1 MSNVKYHFMK
11 KFFLITT
18 IPISLSFFEKQISEI
33 NKIFDVTLVS
43 SPGSELK
50 KIADTEK
57 VKFKSIAMKREISL
71 KDDILSFS
79 KFLWL
84 FSTQRPDVIHCN
96 TPKASLLSLVAGYMT
111 RTPNRI
117 YYIHGLRYEG
127 ATGKKR
133 KLLKNIEKLNCF
145 CATHIIA
152 VSNGVKQK
160 VEQQLTSKQ
169 VDVINY
175 GSANGL
181 DINEF
186 SNHNYNAKIIRE
198 EYGISENDFVFGFVG
213 RLVKDKGIGELV
225 GAFNQLEQ
233 KDIKLILVG
242 KYEPDLDPLSQETLQ
257 IIKSNP
263 NIIEVGF
270 QKDVKKFLSI
280 MDLFVSPSHREG
292 FGVAVLEA
300 NLMKVPVLVSNITGH
315 SEIVTQGINGF
326 FVNPK
331 NVQDLQ
337 EKMNH
342 MLVIKEQLIKMKNA
356 CREEVMKK
364 YDHNDVLK
372 QAMLFY
378 SQFN

>member
-1 MSNVKYHFMK
+1 MK

-71 KDDILSFS
+71 KDDISGLL
-79 KFLWL
+79 KFLYL
-84 FSTQRPDVIHCN
+84 FAKERPQIIHCN
-96 TPKASLLSLVAGYMT
+96 TPKASLLGLTSGYLT
-111 RTPNRI
+111 RVPTRI

-127 ATGKKR
+127 AVGKKR
-133 KLLKNIEKLNCF
+133 QLLVNFEKLNCF
-145 CATHIIA
+145 FATDIVA
-152 VSNGVKQK
+152 VSHGIKQK
-160 VEQQLTSKQ
+160 VEQQLTKKP
-169 VDVINY
+169 VRVIHH

-213 RLVKDKGIGELV
+213 RLVKDKGIEELV

-257 IIKSNP
+257 IIQSNP

-300 NLMKVPVLVSNITGH
+300 NFMKVPVLVSNITGH
-315 SEIVTQGINGF
+315 SEIVTQGKNGF
-326 FVNPK
+326 FVKPK
-331 NVQDLQ
+331 NVLDLQ

-342 MLVIKEQLIKMKNA
+342 MLVIKEQLIEMKNA

-372 QAMLFY
+372 QAILFY

>member
-57 VKFKSIAMKREISL
+57 VKFRSIAMKRDISL
-71 KDDILSFS
+71 KDDILGLL
-79 KFLWL
+79 KFLYL
-84 FSTQRPDVIHCN
+84 FAKERPQVIHCN
-96 TPKASLLSLVAGYMT
+96 TPKASLLSLTSGYLT
-111 RTPNRI
+111 RVPTRI

-127 ATGKKR
+127 TTGKKR
-133 KLLKNIEKLNCF
+133 QLLVALEKLNCF
-145 CATHIIA
+145 FATDIIA
-152 VSNGVKQK
+152 VSNGIKQK
-160 VEQQLTSKQ
+160 VEQQLTKKP
-169 VDVINY
+169 VRVIHN

-213 RLVKDKGIGELV
+213 RLVKDKGIEELV

-257 IIKSNP
+257 IIQSNP

-331 NVQDLQ
+331 NMLDLQ
-337 EKMNH
+337 EKMNY
-342 MLVIKEQLIKMKNA
+342 MLAIKEQLIEMKNA
-356 CREEVMKK
+356 CRDEVIKK

-372 QAMLFY
+372 QAILFY

>member
-1 MSNVKYHFMK
+1 MK
-11 KFFLITT
+11 KLFLITT
-18 IPISLSFFEKQISEI
+18 VPISLNFFKDQIKWLS
-33 NKIFDVTLVS
+33 KDFDITLVS
-43 SPGSELK
+43 SPSTLLEE
-50 KIADTEK
+50 IAKREN
-57 VKFKSIAMKREISL
+57 VKYQAIFMKRDIAL
-71 KDDILSFS
+71 KNDIVSFF
-79 KFLWL
+79 KFLRL
-84 FSTQRPDVIHCN
+84 FAKKRPDIIHCN
-96 TPKASLLSLVAGYMT
+96 TPKASLLGLTSGYLT
-111 RTPNRI
+111 RVPTRI

-127 ATGKKR
+127 TTGKKR
-133 KLLKNIEKLNCF
+133 QLLVALEKLNCF
-145 CATHIIA
+145 CATDVIA
-152 VSNGVKQK
+152 VSNGIKQK
-160 VEQQLTSKQ
+160 VEEKLTRKP
-169 VDVINY
+169 VTVIHH

-331 NVQDLQ
+331 NMLDLQ
-337 EKMNH
+337 EKMNY
-342 MLVIKEQLIKMKNA
+342 MLAIKEQLIEMKND
-356 CREEVMKK
+356 CRDEVIKK

-372 QAMLFY
+372 QAILFY

>member
-1 MSNVKYHFMK
+1 MKPK
-11 KFFLITT
+11 KFFLMTT
-18 IPISLSFFEKQISEI
+18 VPMSLNFFKGQINELSKE
-33 NKIFDVTLVS
+33 FDVTLIS
-43 SPGSELK
+43 SPDNVLK
-50 KIADTEK
+50 KIAQREN
-57 VKFKSIAMKREISL
+57 VKYRTIAMKRDISL
-71 KDDILSFS
+71 KDDISGLL
-79 KFLWL
+79 KFLYL
-84 FSTQRPDVIHCN
+84 FAKERPQIIHCN
-96 TPKASLLSLVAGYMT
+96 TPKASLLGLTSGYLT
-111 RTPNRI
+111 RVPTRI

-127 ATGKKR
+127 AVGKKR
-133 KLLKNIEKLNCF
+133 RLLVNFEKLNCF
-145 CATHIIA
+145 FATDIVA
-152 VSNGVKQK
+152 VSHGIKQK
-160 VEQQLTSKQ
+160 VEQQLTKKP
-169 VDVINY
+169 VRVIHN

-198 EYGISENDFVFGFVG
+198 EYGISENDFVFGYVG
-213 RLVKDKGIGELV
+213 RLVKDKGIEELV

-326 FVNPK
+326 FIKPK
-331 NVQDLQ
+331 NVLDLQ
-337 EKMNH
+337 EKMNY
-342 MLVIKEQLIKMKNA
+342 MLVIKEQLIEMKNA
-356 CREEVMKK
+356 CCEEVMKK

-372 QAMLFY
+372 QAILFY

>member
-1 MSNVKYHFMK
+1 MKPK
-11 KFFLITT
+11 KFFLMTT
-18 IPISLSFFEKQISEI
+18 VPMSLNFFKGQINELSKE
-33 NKIFDVTLVS
+33 FDVTLIS
-43 SPGSELK
+43 SPDNVLK
-50 KIADTEK
+50 KIAQREN
-57 VKFKSIAMKREISL
+57 VKYRTIAMKRDISL
-71 KDDILSFS
+71 KDDISGLL
-79 KFLWL
+79 KFLYL
-84 FSTQRPDVIHCN
+84 FAKERPQIIHCN
-96 TPKASLLSLVAGYMT
+96 TPKASLLGLTSGYLT
-111 RTPNRI
+111 RVPTRI

-127 ATGKKR
+127 AVGKKR
-133 KLLKNIEKLNCF
+133 QLLVNFEKLNCF
-145 CATHIIA
+145 FATDIVA
-152 VSNGVKQK
+152 VSHGIKQK
-160 VEQQLTSKQ
+160 VEQQLTKKP
-169 VDVINY
+169 VTVIHH

-213 RLVKDKGIGELV
+213 RLVKDKGIEELV

-280 MDLFVSPSHREG
+280 MDLFVSPSYREG

-326 FVNPK
+326 FVKPK

-342 MLVIKEQLIKMKNA
+342 MLVVKEQLIEMKNA
-356 CREEVMKK
+356 CREEVVKK

-372 QAMLFY
+372 QAILFY
-378 SQFN
+378 SQFNQIV

>member
-1 MSNVKYHFMK
+1 MKPK
-11 KFFLITT
+11 KFFLMTT
-18 IPISLSFFEKQISEI
+18 VPMSLNFFKGQINELSKE
-33 NKIFDVTLVS
+33 FDVTLIS
-43 SPGSELK
+43 SPDNVLK
-50 KIADTEK
+50 KIAQREN
-57 VKFKSIAMKREISL
+57 VKYRTIAMKRDISL
-71 KDDILSFS
+71 KDDISGLL
-79 KFLWL
+79 KFLYL
-84 FSTQRPDVIHCN
+84 FAKERPQIIHCN
-96 TPKASLLSLVAGYMT
+96 TPKASLLGLTSGYLT
-111 RTPNRI
+111 RVPIRI

-127 ATGKKR
+127 AVGKKR
-133 KLLKNIEKLNCF
+133 QLLVNFEKLNCF
-145 CATHIIA
+145 FATDIVA
-152 VSNGVKQK
+152 VSHGIKQK
-160 VEQQLTSKQ
+160 VEQQLTKKP
-169 VDVINY
+169 VRVIHN

-198 EYGISENDFVFGFVG
+198 EYGISENDFVFGYVG

-225 GAFNQLEQ
+225 QAFNQLEQ

-342 MLVIKEQLIKMKNA
+342 MLVAKEQLIEMKNA
-356 CREEVMKK
+356 CREEVVKK

-372 QAMLFY
+372 QAILFY
-378 SQFN
+378 SQFNQIV

>member
-1 MSNVKYHFMK
+1 MKPK
-11 KFFLITT
+11 KFFLMTT
-18 IPISLSFFEKQISEI
+18 VPMSLNFFKGQINELSKE
-33 NKIFDVTLVS
+33 FDVTLIS
-43 SPGSELK
+43 SPDNVLK
-50 KIADTEK
+50 KIAQREN
-57 VKFKSIAMKREISL
+57 VKYKTIAMKRDISL
-71 KDDILSFS
+71 KDDISGLL
-79 KFLWL
+79 KFLYL
-84 FSTQRPDVIHCN
+84 FAKERPQIIHCN
-96 TPKASLLSLVAGYMT
+96 TPKASLLGLTSGYLT
-111 RTPNRI
+111 RVPNRI

-127 ATGKKR
+127 TTGKKR
-133 KLLKNIEKLNCF
+133 QLLVALEKLNCF
-145 CATHIIA
+145 CATDIIA
-152 VSNGVKQK
+152 VSNGIKQK
-160 VEQQLTSKQ
+160 VEQQLTRKP
-169 VDVINY
+169 VRVIHN

-225 GAFNQLEQ
+225 QAFNQLEQ
-233 KDIKLILVG
+233 KHIKLILVG

-342 MLVIKEQLIKMKNA
+342 MLVIKEQLIEMKNA

-372 QAMLFY
+372 QAILFY

>member
-1 MSNVKYHFMK
+1 MKPK
-11 KFFLITT
+11 KFFLMTT
-18 IPISLSFFEKQISEI
+18 VPMSLNFFKGQINELSKE
-33 NKIFDVTLVS
+33 FDVTLIS
-43 SPGSELK
+43 SPDNVLK
-50 KIADTEK
+50 KIAQREN
-57 VKFKSIAMKREISL
+57 VKYKTIAMKRDISL
-71 KDDILSFS
+71 KDDISGLL
-79 KFLWL
+79 KFLYL
-84 FSTQRPDVIHCN
+84 FAKERPQIIHCN
-96 TPKASLLSLVAGYMT
+96 TPKASLLGLTSGYLT
-111 RTPNRI
+111 RVPTRI

-127 ATGKKR
+127 AVGKKR
-133 KLLKNIEKLNCF
+133 QLLVALEKLNCF
-145 CATHIIA
+145 CATDIIA
-152 VSNGVKQK
+152 VSHGIKQK
-160 VEQQLTSKQ
+160 VEQQLTKKP
-169 VDVINY
+169 VRVIHN

-186 SNHNYNAKIIRE
+186 SNHNYNSKIIRE
-198 EYGISENDFVFGFVG
+198 EYGISENDFVFGYVG

-342 MLVIKEQLIKMKNA
+342 MLVIKEQLIEMKNA

-372 QAMLFY
+372 QAILFY

>member
-1 MSNVKYHFMK
+1 MIKVNNK

-18 IPISLSFFEKQISEI
+18 VPISLNFFKDQIKWLS
-33 NKIFDVTLVS
+33 KDFDMTLVS
-43 SPGSELK
+43 SPSSLLEE
-50 KIADTEK
+50 IAKREN
-57 VKFKSIAMKREISL
+57 VKYQAISMKRDIAL
-71 KDDILSFS
+71 KNDIVSFF
-79 KFLWL
+79 KFLRL
-84 FSTQRPDVIHCN
+84 FAKKRPDIIHCN
-96 TPKASLLSLVAGYMT
+96 TPKASLLGLTSGYLT
-111 RTPNRI
+111 RVPTRI

-127 ATGKKR
+127 TTGKKR
-133 KLLKNIEKLNCF
+133 QLLVALEKLNCF
-145 CATHIIA
+145 CATDIIA
-152 VSNGVKQK
+152 VSNGIKQK
-160 VEQQLTSKQ
+160 VEEKLTRKP
-169 VDVINY
+169 VTVIHH

-198 EYGISENDFVFGFVG
+198 EYGISENDFVFGYVG
-213 RLVKDKGIGELV
+213 RLVKDKGIKELV

-233 KDIKLILVG
+233 KDIKLIMVG

-257 IIKSNP
+257 IIKSNS

-315 SEIVTQGINGF
+315 LEIVTQGINGF
-326 FVNPK
+326 FVKPK
-331 NVQDLQ
+331 NMQDLQ

-342 MLVIKEQLIKMKNA
+342 MLVAKEQLIEMKNA
-356 CREEVMKK
+356 CREEVVKK

-372 QAMLFY
+372 QAILFY

>member
-1 MSNVKYHFMK
+1 MKPK
-11 KFFLITT
+11 KFFLMTT
-18 IPISLSFFEKQISEI
+18 VPMSLNFFKGQINELSKE
-33 NKIFDVTLVS
+33 FDVTLIS
-43 SPGSELK
+43 SPDNVLK
-50 KIADTEK
+50 KIAQREN
-57 VKFKSIAMKREISL
+57 VKYKTIAMKRDISL
-71 KDDILSFS
+71 KDDISGLL
-79 KFLWL
+79 KFLYL
-84 FSTQRPDVIHCN
+84 FAKERPQIIHCN
-96 TPKASLLSLVAGYMT
+96 TPKASLLGLTSGYLT
-111 RTPNRI
+111 RVPTRI

-127 ATGKKR
+127 AVGKKR
-133 KLLKNIEKLNCF
+133 QLLVALEKLNCF
-145 CATHIIA
+145 CATDIIA
-152 VSNGVKQK
+152 VSHGIKQK
-160 VEQQLTSKQ
+160 VEEKLTRKP
-169 VDVINY
+169 VRVIHN

-372 QAMLFY
+372 QAILFY

>member
-1 MSNVKYHFMK
+1 MKPK
-11 KFFLITT
+11 KFFLMTT
-18 IPISLSFFEKQISEI
+18 VPMSLNFFKGQINELSKE
-33 NKIFDVTLVS
+33 FDVTLIS
-43 SPGSELK
+43 SPDNVLK
-50 KIADTEK
+50 KIAQREN
-57 VKFKSIAMKREISL
+57 VKYRTIAMKRDISL
-71 KDDILSFS
+71 KDDISGFL
-79 KFLWL
+79 KFLYL
-84 FSTQRPDVIHCN
+84 FAKERPQIIHCN
-96 TPKASLLSLVAGYMT
+96 TPKASLLGLTSGYLT
-111 RTPNRI
+111 RVPTRI

-127 ATGKKR
+127 AVGKKR
-133 KLLKNIEKLNCF
+133 QLLVNFEKLNCF
-145 CATHIIA
+145 FATDIVA
-152 VSNGVKQK
+152 VSHGIKQK
-160 VEQQLTSKQ
+160 VEQQLTKKP
-169 VDVINY
+169 VRVIHN

-198 EYGISENDFVFGFVG
+198 EYGISENDFVFGYVG
-213 RLVKDKGIGELV
+213 RLVKDKGIEELV

-326 FVNPK
+326 FVKPK
-331 NVQDLQ
+331 NMQDLQ

-342 MLVIKEQLIKMKNA
+342 MLVAKEQLIEMKNA
-356 CREEVMKK
+356 CREEVVKK

-372 QAMLFY
+372 QAILFY
-378 SQFN
+378 SQFNQIV

>member
-1 MSNVKYHFMK
+1 MKPK
-11 KFFLITT
+11 KFFLMTT
-18 IPISLSFFEKQISEI
+18 VPMSLNFFKGQINELSKE
-33 NKIFDVTLVS
+33 FDVTLIS
-43 SPGSELK
+43 SPDNVLK
-50 KIADTEK
+50 KIAQREN
-57 VKFKSIAMKREISL
+57 VKYRTIAMKRDISL
-71 KDDILSFS
+71 KDDISGLL
-79 KFLWL
+79 KFLYL
-84 FSTQRPDVIHCN
+84 FAKERPQIIHCN
-96 TPKASLLSLVAGYMT
+96 TPKASLLGLTSGYLT
-111 RTPNRI
+111 RVPNRI

-127 ATGKKR
+127 TTGKKR
-133 KLLKNIEKLNCF
+133 QLLVALEKLNCF
-145 CATHIIA
+145 CATDIIA
-152 VSNGVKQK
+152 VSNGIKQK
-160 VEQQLTSKQ
+160 VEEKLTRKP
-169 VDVINY
+169 VTVIHH

-198 EYGISENDFVFGFVG
+198 EYGISENDFVFGYVG
-213 RLVKDKGIGELV
+213 RLVKDKGIKELV

-233 KDIKLILVG
+233 KDIKLIMVG

-257 IIKSNP
+257 IIKSNS

-315 SEIVTQGINGF
+315 LEIVTQGINGF
-326 FVNPK
+326 FVKPK
-331 NVQDLQ
+331 NMQDLQ

-342 MLVIKEQLIKMKNA
+342 MLVAKEQLIEMKNA
-356 CREEVMKK
+356 CREEVVKK

-372 QAMLFY
+372 QAILFY

>member
-280 MDLFVSPSHREG
+280 MDLFVSPSYREG
-292 FGVAVLEA
+292 FGLSVLEA
-300 NLMKVPVLVSNITGH
+300 NLMKIPALVTNITGY
-315 SEIVTQGINGF
+315 SEIINEGKNGF
-326 FVNPK
+326 FVEPK
-331 NVQDLQ
+331 TSEELFKKMSHILHTKEKLKNMKQDCFDEVANKYSRKEVLQ
-337 EKMNH
+337 KALE
-342 MLVIKEQLIKMKNA
+342 
-356 CREEVMKK
+356 
-364 YDHNDVLK
+364 Y
-372 QAMLFY
+372 Y
-378 SQFN
+378 SQFA

>member
-1 MSNVKYHFMK
+1 MKPK
-11 KFFLITT
+11 KFFLTT
-18 IPISLSFFEKQISEI
+18 TVPMSLNFFKGQINELSKE
-33 NKIFDVTLVS
+33 FDVTLIS
-43 SPGSELK
+43 SPDNVLK
-50 KIADTEK
+50 KIAQREN
-57 VKFKSIAMKREISL
+57 VKYRTIAMKRDISL
-71 KDDILSFS
+71 KDDISGFL
-79 KFLWL
+79 KFLYL
-84 FSTQRPDVIHCN
+84 FAKERPQIIHCN
-96 TPKASLLSLVAGYMT
+96 TPKASLLGLTSGYLT
-111 RTPNRI
+111 RVPTRI

-127 ATGKKR
+127 AVGKKR
-133 KLLKNIEKLNCF
+133 QLLVNFEKLNCF
-145 CATHIIA
+145 CATDIVA
-152 VSNGVKQK
+152 VSHGIKQK
-160 VEQQLTSKQ
+160 VEQQLTKKP
-169 VDVINY
+169 VRVIHN

-342 MLVIKEQLIKMKNA
+342 MLVIKEQLIEMKNA

-372 QAMLFY
+372 QAILFY

>member
-43 SPGSELK
+43 SSGSELK
-50 KIADTEK
+50 KIANTEK

-145 CATHIIA
+145 CATDIVA
-152 VSNGVKQK
+152 VSYGIKQK
-160 VEQQLTSKQ
+160 VEQQLTKKP
-169 VDVINY
+169 VRVIHN

-198 EYGISENDFVFGFVG
+198 EYGISENDFVFGYVG

-331 NVQDLQ
+331 NMLHLQ

-342 MLVIKEQLIKMKNA
+342 MLAIKEQLIKMKNA

>member
-57 VKFKSIAMKREISL
+57 VKFRSIAMKREISL

-175 GSANGL
+175 GSANGM
-181 DINEF
+181 DIDSF
-186 SNHNYNAKIIRE
+186 QSDNYDTDEIRKAYDITKE
-198 EYGISENDFVFGFVG
+198 DFVFGFVG
-213 RLVKDKGIGELV
+213 RLVGDKGVNELV
-225 GAFNQLEQ
+225 NAFNKLEQ
-233 KDIKLILVG
+233 KNIKLLLVG
-242 KYEPDLDPLSQETLQ
+242 RYENELDPLDRETINL
-257 IIKSNP
+257 IKN
-263 NIIEVGF
+263 NKKIIEVGF
-270 QKDVKKFLSI
+270 QTDVKKFLSI
-280 MDLFVSPSHREG
+280 MDLFVSPSYREG
-292 FGVAVLEA
+292 FGGCRNKSKIDE
-300 NLMKVPVLVSNITGH
+300 NLIEYFNTSLKK
-315 SEIVTQGINGF
+315 INSVKIPG
-326 FVNPK
+326 VDN
-331 NVQDLQ
+331 
-337 EKMNH
+337 E
-342 MLVIKEQLIKMKNA
+342 
-356 CREEVMKK
+356 
-364 YDHNDVLK
+364 
-372 QAMLFY
+372 
-378 SQFN
+378 

>member
-1 MSNVKYHFMK
+1 MKPK
-11 KFFLITT
+11 KFFLTT
-18 IPISLSFFEKQISEI
+18 TVPMSLNFFKGQINELSKE
-33 NKIFDVTLVS
+33 FDVTLIS
-43 SPGSELK
+43 SPDNVLK
-50 KIADTEK
+50 KIAQREN
-57 VKFKSIAMKREISL
+57 VKYKTIAMKRDISL
-71 KDDILSFS
+71 KDDISGLL
-79 KFLWL
+79 KFLYL
-84 FSTQRPDVIHCN
+84 FAKERPQIIHCN
-96 TPKASLLSLVAGYMT
+96 TPKASLLGLTSGYLT
-111 RTPNRI
+111 RVPTRI

-127 ATGKKR
+127 AVGKKR
-133 KLLKNIEKLNCF
+133 QLLVALEKLNCF
-145 CATHIIA
+145 CATDIIA
-152 VSNGVKQK
+152 VSHGIKQK
-160 VEQQLTSKQ
+160 VEQQLTKKP
-169 VDVINY
+169 VRVIHN

-337 EKMNH
+337 EKMNY
-342 MLVIKEQLIKMKNA
+342 MLVIKEQLIEMKNA

-372 QAMLFY
+372 QAILFY

>member
-1 MSNVKYHFMK
+1 MK

-71 KDDILSFS
+71 KDDISGLL
-79 KFLWL
+79 KFLYL
-84 FSTQRPDVIHCN
+84 FAKERPQIIHCN
-96 TPKASLLSLVAGYMT
+96 TPKASLLGLTSGYLT
-111 RTPNRI
+111 RVPTRI

-127 ATGKKR
+127 TTGKKR
-133 KLLKNIEKLNCF
+133 QLLVALEKLNCF
-145 CATHIIA
+145 CATDIIA
-152 VSNGVKQK
+152 VSNGIKQK
-160 VEQQLTSKQ
+160 VEEKLTRKP
-169 VDVINY
+169 VTVIHH

-198 EYGISENDFVFGFVG
+198 EYGISENDFVFGYVG
-213 RLVKDKGIGELV
+213 RLVKDKGIKELV
-225 GAFNQLEQ
+225 GAFNKLEQ

-257 IIKSNP
+257 IIKSDP

-331 NVQDLQ
+331 NMLDLQ
-337 EKMNH
+337 EKMNY
-342 MLVIKEQLIKMKNA
+342 MLAIKEQLIEMKNA
-356 CREEVMKK
+356 CRDEVIKK

-372 QAMLFY
+372 QAILFY

>member
-1 MSNVKYHFMK
+1 MKPK
-11 KFFLITT
+11 KFFLMTT
-18 IPISLSFFEKQISEI
+18 VPMSLNFFKGQINELSKE
-33 NKIFDVTLVS
+33 FDVTLIS
-43 SPGSELK
+43 SPDNVLK
-50 KIADTEK
+50 KIAQREN
-57 VKFKSIAMKREISL
+57 VKYRTIAMKRDISL
-71 KDDILSFS
+71 KDDISGLL
-79 KFLWL
+79 KFLYL
-84 FSTQRPDVIHCN
+84 FAKERPQIIHCN
-96 TPKASLLSLVAGYMT
+96 TPKASLLGLTSGYLT
-111 RTPNRI
+111 RVPNRI

-127 ATGKKR
+127 TTGKKR
-133 KLLKNIEKLNCF
+133 QLLVALEKLNCF
-145 CATHIIA
+145 CATDIIA
-152 VSNGVKQK
+152 VSNGIKQK
-160 VEQQLTSKQ
+160 VEQQLTKKP
-169 VDVINY
+169 VRVIHN

-186 SNHNYNAKIIRE
+186 TNNGYNLKVIRE

-213 RLVKDKGIGELV
+213 RLVKDKGIEELV

-242 KYEPDLDPLSQETLQ
+242 NYEPDLDPLSRETLQ

-280 MDLFVSPSHREG
+280 MDLFVSPSYREG

-372 QAMLFY
+372 QAILFY

>member
-1 MSNVKYHFMK
+1 MKPK
-11 KFFLITT
+11 KFFLMTT
-18 IPISLSFFEKQISEI
+18 VPMSLNFFKGQINELSKE
-33 NKIFDVTLVS
+33 FDVTLIS
-43 SPGSELK
+43 SPDNVLK
-50 KIADTEK
+50 KIAQREN
-57 VKFKSIAMKREISL
+57 VKYRTIAMKRDISL
-71 KDDILSFS
+71 KDDISGLL
-79 KFLWL
+79 KFLYL
-84 FSTQRPDVIHCN
+84 FAKERPQIIHCN
-96 TPKASLLSLVAGYMT
+96 TPKASLLGLTSGYLT
-111 RTPNRI
+111 RVPTRI

-127 ATGKKR
+127 TTGKKR
-133 KLLKNIEKLNCF
+133 QLLVALEKLNCF
-145 CATHIIA
+145 CATDVIA
-152 VSNGVKQK
+152 VSNGIKQK
-160 VEQQLTSKQ
+160 VEEKLTRKP
-169 VDVINY
+169 VTVIHH
-175 GSANGL
+175 GSANGI

-198 EYGISENDFVFGFVG
+198 EYGISENDFVFGYVG
-213 RLVKDKGIGELV
+213 RLVKDKGIKELV
-225 GAFNQLEQ
+225 GAFNKLEQ

-242 KYEPDLDPLSQETLQ
+242 KYEPDLDPLSQATLQ

-342 MLVIKEQLIKMKNA
+342 MLVIKEQLSEMKNA

-372 QAMLFY
+372 QAILFY

>member
-1 MSNVKYHFMK
+1 MKPK
-11 KFFLITT
+11 KFFLMTT
-18 IPISLSFFEKQISEI
+18 VPMSLNFFKGQINELSKE
-33 NKIFDVTLVS
+33 FDVTLIS
-43 SPGSELK
+43 SPDNVLK
-50 KIADTEK
+50 KIAQREN
-57 VKFKSIAMKREISL
+57 VKYKTIAMKRDISL
-71 KDDILSFS
+71 KDDILGLL
-79 KFLWL
+79 KFLYL
-84 FSTQRPDVIHCN
+84 FAKERPQVIHCN
-96 TPKASLLSLVAGYMT
+96 TPKASLLSLTSGYLT
-111 RTPNRI
+111 RVPTRI

-127 ATGKKR
+127 TTGKKR
-133 KLLKNIEKLNCF
+133 QLLVALEKLNCF
-145 CATHIIA
+145 FATDIIA
-152 VSNGVKQK
+152 VSNGIKQK
-160 VEQQLTSKQ
+160 VEQQLTKKP
-169 VDVINY
+169 VRVIHN

-181 DINEF
+181 NINEF
-186 SNHNYNAKIIRE
+186 TNNGYNLKVIRE

-213 RLVKDKGIGELV
+213 RLVKDKGIEELV

-331 NVQDLQ
+331 NLQDLQ
-337 EKMNH
+337 EKMNY
-342 MLVIKEQLIKMKNA
+342 MLVIKEQLIEMKNA

-372 QAMLFY
+372 QAILFY

>member
-1 MSNVKYHFMK
+1 MKPK
-11 KFFLITT
+11 KFFLMTT
-18 IPISLSFFEKQISEI
+18 VPMSLNFFKGQINELSKE
-33 NKIFDVTLVS
+33 FDVTLIS
-43 SPGSELK
+43 SPDNVLK
-50 KIADTEK
+50 KIAQREN
-57 VKFKSIAMKREISL
+57 VKYRTIAMKRDISL
-71 KDDILSFS
+71 KDDISGLL
-79 KFLWL
+79 KFLYL
-84 FSTQRPDVIHCN
+84 FAKERPQIIHCN
-96 TPKASLLSLVAGYMT
+96 TPKASLLGLTSGYLT
-111 RTPNRI
+111 RVPTRI

-127 ATGKKR
+127 AVGKKR
-133 KLLKNIEKLNCF
+133 QLLVNFEKLNCF
-145 CATHIIA
+145 CATDIIA
-152 VSNGVKQK
+152 VSNGIKQK
-160 VEQQLTSKQ
+160 VEEKLTRKP
-169 VDVINY
+169 VTVIHH

-213 RLVKDKGIGELV
+213 RLVKDKGIEELV

-233 KDIKLILVG
+233 KNIKLILVG

-326 FVNPK
+326 FVKPK
-331 NVQDLQ
+331 NMQDLQ

-342 MLVIKEQLIKMKNA
+342 MLVAKEQLIEMKNA

-372 QAMLFY
+372 QAILFY